1 MKNQIQPLNEMTK
14 QITKRSLNAVVNLSL
29 SNYKKYNENDVINFQ
44 NMQTCFF
51 LSLAIPCF
59 FADMM
64 LPLMSGN
71 AKKRN

>member
-44 NMQTCFF
+44 NMQTCFSYHLPF
-51 LSLAIPCF
+51 LVFLLI
-59 FADMM
+59 
-64 LPLMSGN
+64 
-71 AKKRN
+71 